1 MFFLSYASTSVAC
14 LVFILRCQASWSPGD
29 CHTYRQQVFMWPCMR
44 AEGGELSRWQ
54 EAALLT
60 YLFPLIQEQKSFPE
74 VPLPYISLG
83 RRGSHGLSE
92 LQKWLEK
99 EGSRFFSIHIRRWA
113 RRKDEES
120 PTKVLVATN
129 KLLFFLC
136 LLLRLQTAVSANS
149 LPHSWKWT
157 LTNLPPRQLT
167 LPIEHGR
174 MGFRTLLHYFWKV
187 ISSCTWVDGTGPFK
201 SLWSLPVQA
210 EALRGK
216 VVLALIRFS

>member
-1 MFFLSYASTSVAC
+1 MVTRWLPHLQTASLYAAV
-14 LVFILRCQASWSPGD
+14 
-29 CHTYRQQVFMWPCMR
+29 Y
-44 AEGGELSRWQ
+44 E
-54 EAALLT
+54 
-60 YLFPLIQEQKSFPE
+60 
-74 VPLPYISLG
+74 G
-83 RRGSHGLSE
+83 RRRRAVKVARGSSSHIPVSFYPGTKVFPRSPSTWHLFG
-92 LQKWLEK
+92 QKGVSWPLWATK
-99 EGSRFFSIHIRRWA
+99 VARKGSRFFSIYIRKWA

-120 PTKVLVATN
+120 PTKEFIATN
-129 KLLFFLC
+129 KLLFFLS

-201 SLWSLPVQA
+201 SLWNLPVQA
-210 EALRGK
+210 EELRGK